1 MMVDQDSK
9 RKSFYYKKNI
19 EGGSPAF
26 MTPEILLLELRPIE
40 TSMKDLKLLDILVF
54 GMIMFVLLNPS
65 VTHPNR

>member
-1 MMVDQDSK
+1 
-9 RKSFYYKKNI
+9 
-19 EGGSPAF
+19 

-40 TSMKDLKLLDILVF
+40 TSMKNLKLLDILVF